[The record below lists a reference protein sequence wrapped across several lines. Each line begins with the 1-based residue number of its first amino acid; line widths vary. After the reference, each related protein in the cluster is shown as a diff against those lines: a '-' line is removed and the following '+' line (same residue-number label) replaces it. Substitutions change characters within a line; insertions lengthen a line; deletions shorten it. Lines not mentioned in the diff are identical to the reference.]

1 MSKTP
6 GICILAA
13 GKGTRMK
20 SSLPKVLQP
29 VAGGPLIEYVLE
41 AVGGLA
47 GSATAPVVLVVG
59 HQHEL
64 VQRSVTDILIGAPA
78 GSPLAQLK
86 PQFVVQ
92 EPQLGTGHAVQIAA
106 SAFQQLANDGGELF
120 VLLGDVP
127 LITTATLDRL
137 LAHHR
142 EMFAAATM
150 LTMEVPDPT
159 GYGRVLRD
167 GQGMVE
173 GVVEHKDASDG
184 QRRIREVNT
193 GIFVFNARA
202 LLEALPALSS
212 ENASGE
218 FYLPD
223 VIPVLLRAGRKCAAL
238 MAADPMEVQGVN
250 SFRQLA
256 VVDRAIRDRIIGK
269 LMDSGVYIMDPATTW
284 IDKGVEIGP
293 DTTILPHV
301 VIRRG
306 VKIGSH
312 CEVGPFAHLR
322 VGTLLHDTAEIGN
335 FVEAKKA
342 EIGPH
347 TKAKHLTYLGDVT
360 IGENTNVG
368 AGTIICNYDG
378 QKKHHTV
385 IGSHCFIGSGSMIVA
400 PRTIADRGRTGAGS
414 VVTKDV
420 AEGVTVA
427 GIGTAAKP
435 LRGKFKS

>member
-29 VAGGPLIEYVLE
+29 VAGGPLIEFVLE
-41 AVGGLA
+41 AVAGLDP
-47 GSATAPVVLVVG
+47 APAPLVLVVG

-64 VQRSVTDILIGAPA
+64 VQRSVMDLIVGAPDTL
-78 GSPLAQLK
+78 GHLS
-86 PQFVVQ
+86 PQFAVQ
-92 EPQLGTGHAVQIAA
+92 EPQLGTGHAVQQAA
-106 SAFQQLANDGGELF
+106 PLFQQLAADGGELI

-127 LITTATLDRL
+127 LITTATLERL

-142 EMFAAATM
+142 EQFAAATM
-150 LTMEVPDPT
+150 LTMEADDPT

-173 GVVEHKDASDG
+173 GVVEQKDATDA
-184 QRRIREVNT
+184 QARIREVNT

-212 ENASGE
+212 ENASAE

-223 VIPVLLRAGRKCAAL
+223 VIPLMVKAGRKCAAL
-238 MAADPMEVQGVN
+238 MTTDPNEVQGVN
-250 SFRQLA
+250 SFRHLA
-256 VVDRAIRDRIIGK
+256 AVDRVIRERIMNR
-269 LMDSGVYIMDPATTW
+269 LMDNGVYIMDTATTW

-306 VKIGSH
+306 VKVGSH
-312 CEVGPFAHLR
+312 CEIGPFAHLR
-322 VGTLLHDTAEIGN
+322 VGTVLHDTAEVGN
-335 FVEAKKA
+335 FVETKKA
-342 EIGPH
+342 ELGAH

-360 IGENTNVG
+360 IGDNTNVG
-368 AGTIICNYDG
+368 AGTVICNYDG
-378 QKKHHTV
+378 LKKHHTT
-385 IGSHCFIGSGSMIVA
+385 IGNECFIGSGSMIVA

-414 VVTKDV
+414 IVTKDV
-420 AEGVTVA
+420 PEDVTVA

-435 LRGKFKS
+435 LRGTFKK